1 MRLSII
7 TPTRNIARW
16 LPECLESVRS
26 QEGDAELVEHLVLD
40 GESTDGCA
48 DIARRLGAR
57 VLEVKHQGLYSKINL
72 GVKEATGNVIGYLGG
87 DDALLPGTV
96 KTVSEWYESGR
107 HPMLVGGIRWT
118 DIHGKPLGDLAAPPS
133 WITSEMYAS
142 LGWSCMQTT
151 SVFLRKEFLEELGGY
166 DDSYVYS
173 GDYELYT
180 RALSRARFD
189 RTSRSLSAWRMH
201 GQNLSLSKDAGI
213 QEENGRIQ
221 AAFAPSSPG
230 RRRMYQLLLKI
241 WLNGS
246 SPRWFMYKKIP
257 GLRPSSGGGNEAD
270 QPTDRSAVGLPLDG
284 A

>member
-16 LPECLESVRS
+16 LPLCLESVRS
-26 QEGDAELVEHLVLD
+26 QSGDAELVEHLVLD

-48 DIARRLGAR
+48 DIARLHGAH
-57 VLEVKHQGLYSKINL
+57 VLEVKHQGLYAKLNL
-72 GVKEATGNVIGYLGG
+72 GVKEATGDVIGYLGG
-87 DDALLPGTV
+87 DDIWLPGTV
-96 KTVSEWYESGR
+96 KTVGEWYENGR

-118 DIHGKPLGDLAAPPS
+118 DVNGHPRGDLAAPPS

-151 SVFLRKEFLEELGGY
+151 SVFVRKEFLEELGGY
-166 DDSYVYS
+166 DESYVYS
-173 GDYELYT
+173 GDYELYA

-201 GQNLSLSKDAGI
+201 GQNLSLSKSVGI
-213 QEENGRIQ
+213 QEENVRIQ

-230 RRRMYQLLLKI
+230 RRKAYQLLLKI

-246 SPRWFMYKKIP
+246 SPRWFIYKKLAR
-257 GLRPSSGGGNEAD
+257 LRRSSGGGTAAD
-270 QPTDRSAVGLPLDG
+270 SADRSITPGAAV
-284 A
+284 